1 MYGSAIL
8 IDTEYDLFW
17 FLVLLLAFIELH
29 HSIVS
34 GLLLF
39 KVHNIGFQSPV
50 LIYCDQPCRWP
61 GI

>member
-8 IDTEYDLFW
+8 INTEYDVFW
-17 FLVLLLAFIELH
+17 FLVLLLAFIELR

-39 KVHNIGFQSPV
+39 KVDGIGFQYQV
-50 LIYCDQPCRWP
+50 LI
-61 GI
+61 